1 MKQIHSSLSRALVVA
16 LWQIL
21 VFLPGVAKE
30 PEGRGGLSPEARET
44 IHTLFEKRDRI
55 HREVK
60 ETKDGYEALTESDD
74 PTVAKALK
82 LHVRQMEKRLK
93 SGLSVRRWDPAFA
106 QYCDHY
112 DEMEHRFEETEHGLR
127 MIVTA
132 TDPLVARIARNHAGV
147 VSKFVSEG
155 WTEHDREHPG
165 VRP

>member
-1 MKQIHSSLSRALVVA
+1 MGQIHPVSSVALVVA
-16 LWQIL
+16 FWQIL
-21 VFLPGVAKE
+21 IFLPGMAKE
-30 PEGRGGLSPEARET
+30 PEGRGGLSSEARET

-55 HREVK
+55 RREVK

-74 PTVAKALK
+74 PSVASALK

-112 DEMEHRFEETEHGLR
+112 AEMKHRFEATEHGVR

-132 TDPLVARIARNHAGV
+132 TDPLVVRIARNHAGV

-155 WTEHDREHPG
+155 WAEHDREHPG